1 MTKSRSLCMVVHGPY
16 PLGEVRVAR
25 EAYAALEAGWEVDVV
40 AMGERNEPPAE
51 VVDDVVVFRLR
62 MSHARGIGFSA
73 VVREYLGFTLRAT
86 AKVASLAARRG
97 YAVIHVHNPPDFL
110 ILAAVIPRLLGAR
123 VVFDIHD
130 LSPEL
135 FAMRFE
141 ESRIPPIADSTLR
154 LIERLA
160 TRFASA
166 VVTVHDPYR
175 RALEARSVPP
185 EKITVVLN
193 SLDERLLPTAV
204 EAVEQR
210 DFRVV
215 YHGTITPHYGVPLLV
230 EAVARAAREVP
241 NLYLEIYGDGDDLGE
256 VRSRAA
262 KLEISNRVKISGRV
276 LPHRDVLERVRAAS
290 VGVICNLPI
299 ERNQAAIPS
308 KLFEYVALGISVVS
322 ADLAAIR
329 EYFSP
334 EEVLFFRAG
343 DVNALATALR
353 EVATHPEA
361 ARMRAAAARRR
372 YEEYRWQANAKRYAS
387 LLDRL
392 FTDA

>member
-1 MTKSRSLCMVVHGPY
+1 MVVHGPY
-16 PLGEVRVAR
+16 PVGEVRVSR
-25 EAYAALEAGWEVDVV
+25 EAHAALEAGWEVDVV
-40 AMGERNEPPAE
+40 AMGERNDPAAE
-51 VVDDVVVFRLR
+51 VVDDVAVFRLP
-62 MSHARGIGFSA
+62 MSHKRGIGFPA

-86 AKVASLAARRG
+86 ARVASLAARRG
-97 YAVIHVHNPPDFL
+97 YAVIHIHNPPDFL
-110 ILAAVIPRLLGAR
+110 ILAAVTPRLFGTR

-141 ESRIPPIADSTLR
+141 ENRIRPIADSTLR

-185 EKITVVLN
+185 DKITVVLN

-204 EAVEQR
+204 DAVEER

-215 YHGTITPHYGVPLLV
+215 YHGSITPHYGVPLLV

-241 NLYLEIYGDGDDLGE
+241 NMYLEIYGDGDDLSE
-256 VRSRAA
+256 VRCRAA
-262 KLEISNRVKISGRV
+262 KLEISNRVKASGRV
-276 LPHRDVLERVRAAS
+276 LPHRDVLERVHGAS
-290 VGVICNLPI
+290 VGVVCNLPI
-299 ERNQAAIPS
+299 ELNQAALPS
-308 KLFEYVALGISVVS
+308 KLFEYVALGIPVVS
-322 ADLAAIR
+322 ADLPAIR

-334 EEVLFFRAG
+334 DEVLFFRAG
-343 DVNALATALR
+343 DAHALATALR

-372 YEEYRWQANAKRYAS
+372 YEEYRWQANAERYAA
-387 LLDRL
+387 LLERL

>member
-1 MTKSRSLCMVVHGPY
+1 MVVHGPY
-16 PLGEVRVAR
+16 PLGEVRVSR
-25 EAYAALEAGWEVDVV
+25 EAHGALEAGWEVDVV

-51 VVDDVVVFRLR
+51 VVDDVAVFRLP
-62 MSHARGIGFSA
+62 MSHTRGIGFPA

-86 AKVASLAARRG
+86 AKVASLAARRR
-97 YAVIHVHNPPDFL
+97 YAVIHIHNPPDFL
-110 ILAAVIPRLLGAR
+110 ILAAVTPRLFGTQ

-141 ESRIPPIADSTLR
+141 ESRIRPIADSTLR

-175 RALEARSVPP
+175 RALEARGVPP

-204 EAVEQR
+204 DAVEER
-210 DFRVV
+210 DFRAV
-215 YHGTITPHYGVPLLV
+215 YHGSITPHYGVPLLV

-262 KLEISNRVKISGRV
+262 KLEISNRVKVSGRV
-276 LPHRDVLERVRAAS
+276 LPHRDVLERVRGAS
-290 VGVICNLPI
+290 VGVVCNLPI
-299 ERNQAAIPS
+299 ELNRAALPS
-308 KLFEYVALGISVVS
+308 KLFEYVALGIPVVS
-322 ADLAAIR
+322 ADLPAIR
-329 EYFSP
+329 EYFSAD
-334 EEVLFFRAG
+334 EVLFFRAG
-343 DVNALATALR
+343 DANALATALR

-372 YEEYRWQANAKRYAS
+372 YEEYRWQANAKRYAA
-387 LLDRL
+387 LLERL